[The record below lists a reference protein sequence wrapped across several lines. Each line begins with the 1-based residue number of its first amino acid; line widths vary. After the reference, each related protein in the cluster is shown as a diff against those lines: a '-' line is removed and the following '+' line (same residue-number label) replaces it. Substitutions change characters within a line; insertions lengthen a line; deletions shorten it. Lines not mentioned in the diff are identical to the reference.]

1 MDALPNLASLSLD
14 SPTRLD
20 TLPIALLRIIF
31 RNLDTAQSFGRL
43 AQTSKSL
50 KQIVEHHGWNVF
62 VRAHFDSRN
71 LPPGNWKTVARRLS
85 WQNRAWER
93 RALILSSLVSPKKLA
108 QQSNRGRGGR
118 GGRGGR
124 QGRPAQTFPPS
135 VILDASSHT
144 QGRAEHEL
152 LAWGIGEDVVLRWR
166 ELHHSVPKKEKW
178 TNVQGEM
185 AGFKAGQDDVSAL
198 ALLKDPETKQAQM
211 MLVGRASGYLQL
223 LSTHQKDMGRTIAWL
238 QPGPTDNPTTEQGE
252 VQHIDANM
260 SQYSAAVA
268 TKDSLFFYPLLE
280 QWPNPKDLSLDENG
294 NPAEFV
300 IHPAESLSV
309 KNMQESVP
317 FQQIRQVC
325 NIQNGDV
332 ALALSGTTQPLRYLT
347 RTPSG
352 TVITNSA
359 KVQASS
365 RCSQSY
371 IYNDH
376 QTQTSRCILAL
387 DASFLPGGSAYT
399 TLSSYD
405 DGTIRLQDLR
415 TPSAIDTIY
424 QDHFELTTP
433 IGPLLADG
441 TQRFIAGS
449 ARTSVLKIFDYRWT
463 KSYHYTDAVPCSKN
477 PLGPTPK
484 PLTWLAPPSVPHRA
498 RCCFMTGQFCTRH
511 VLARTDFYRPNCN
524 IYLPNIYQD
533 ASPVYTL
540 ARASPMSPNI
550 YAGLS
555 GELVTM
561 SLRNQVAA
569 EKETQ
574 FMQRRTKKTLV
585 GYTYHESLTSLVET
599 GDGIALNDISESQRV
614 PAVRKHGRDPAQVA
628 AQEFNR
634 LDEWLM

>member
-14 SPTRLD
+14 SPTRLE

-62 VRAHFDSRN
+62 VRTHFDSRS

-108 QQSNRGRGGR
+108 QQSSRGRGGR

-178 TNVQGEM
+178 THVQGEV

-211 MLVGRASGYLQL
+211 MLAGRASGYLQL

-238 QPGPTDNPTTEQGE
+238 QPEPADDSPTTEQKE

-260 SQYSAAVA
+260 AQYSAAVA

-280 QWPNPKDLSLDENG
+280 QWPNPKDLNLDENG

-300 IHPAESLSV
+300 IHPVESLNV
-309 KNMQESVP
+309 KSMQDSAP

-325 NIQNGDV
+325 NMQNGDV

-352 TVITNSA
+352 TVIANSA
-359 KVQASS
+359 KMQASS

-371 IYNDH
+371 IYDDH

-387 DASFLPGGSAYT
+387 DTSFLPGGSSYT

-405 DGTIRLQDLR
+405 DGPFRTHHTHWPAASRRNPTVHCWKRSNLDTQDL
-415 TPSAIDTIY
+415 
-424 QDHFELTTP
+424 
-433 IGPLLADG
+433 
-441 TQRFIAGS
+441 
-449 ARTSVLKIFDYRWT
+449 
-463 KSYHYTDAVPCSKN
+463 
-477 PLGPTPK
+477 
-484 PLTWLAPPSVPHRA
+484 
-498 RCCFMTGQFCTRH
+498 
-511 VLARTDFYRPNCN
+511 
-524 IYLPNIYQD
+524 
-533 ASPVYTL
+533 
-540 ARASPMSPNI
+540 
-550 YAGLS
+550 
-555 GELVTM
+555 
-561 SLRNQVAA
+561 
-569 EKETQ
+569 
-574 FMQRRTKKTLV
+574 
-585 GYTYHESLTSLVET
+585 
-599 GDGIALNDISESQRV
+599 
-614 PAVRKHGRDPAQVA
+614 
-628 AQEFNR
+628 
-634 LDEWLM
+634 